1 MKMYLIS
8 DNRDTLVGMRLAGI
22 KGVIAGDKKEAEK
35 IFDEAINKKE
45 VGILLLT
52 EKIAN
57 DIRDRVNYV
66 KQKSASPLI
75 VEIPDRHGSMKD
87 EDYITGYVRNSI
99 GIKI

>member
-35 IFDEAINKKE
+35 IFDEVINKRE
-45 VGILLLT
+45 IGILLLT
-52 EKIAN
+52 ERVAN
-57 DIRDRVNYV
+57 DIRGRVNFV
-66 KQKSASPLI
+66 KQKSACPLI
-75 VEIPDRHGSMKD
+75 VEIPDRHGSSKD
-87 EDYITGYVRNSI
+87 EDYITGYVRDSI